1 MPTADAPPGPS
12 DADFENFAQLRSD
25 LDHALPVLL
34 PLIYEDLRRLASAQ
48 RRRLPSTDT
57 LCTTAIV
64 SELYL
69 RFAQSGSLVVA
80 SRRHF
85 FALAALAMRQILSDH
100 ARRAVLKP
108 EACSPEQLDGL
119 VFDDP
124 RRVLEVDDLLL
135 RLESHA
141 PRLAQVVTCRY
152 FGGYSDLETAE
163 ILGITDRTVRRDW
176 EKAKLWMTASM
187 MDGPA

>member
-1 MPTADAPPGPS
+1 MQSADVPNGPP

-25 LDHALPVLL
+25 LDLALPVLL
-34 PLIYEDLRRLASAQ
+34 PLIYNDLRRLASVQ
-48 RRRLPSTDT
+48 RRRLHASDT

-69 RFAQSGSLVVA
+69 RFAQSGSLLVA

-85 FALAALAMRQILSDH
+85 FALAALAMRQILTDH
-100 ARRAVLKP
+100 ARHVVLKP
-108 EACSPEQLDGL
+108 EACPPEQLDGL
-119 VFDDP
+119 LFDDP
-124 RRVLEVDDLLL
+124 QRVLEIDDLLL
-135 RLESHA
+135 RLESYA

-163 ILGITDRTVRRDW
+163 ILSVTDRTVRRDW
-176 EKAKLWMTASM
+176 EKAKLWMTAAWT
-187 MDGPA
+187 GNPA